1 MTNAYVSSKQH
12 PDCDDDFDS
21 ELYYVTDRLAVEL
34 TLLQGQENEMRQY
47 MIEPTDDDS
56 GSVDNATGDAAADDD
71 NSRWLSLADEFVI
84 SLDDSDHDDDDSIGS
99 ADAVSVM
106 GQGRQRSK
114 KCKIDTTCK

>member
-1 MTNAYVSSKQH
+1 MANAHVSSKQH
-12 PDCDDDFDS
+12 PECDDDFDS
-21 ELYYVTDRLAVEL
+21 ELCRVSDRLAVEL